1 MKFQRIASAVLAAT
15 LGLSA
20 VPSFADGNDRRDS
33 NREEIL
39 RQSEAFRG
47 ALEELER
54 QMRDWN
60 GPALEALID
69 AASASRSQWQL
80 NPKSTFSRL

>member
-1 MKFQRIASAVLAAT
+1 MKFQRFASAVLAAT

-39 RQSEAFRG
+39 R
-47 ALEELER
+47 
-54 QMRDWN
+54 
-60 GPALEALID
+60 
-69 AASASRSQWQL
+69 
-80 NPKSTFSRL
+80 K